1 MMKKKWILP
10 VIAGVIVII
19 ALAVI
24 FLVPKKS
31 EEPGLY
37 ADQDRNGN
45 IVIRAK
51 NLSHDQVSFIRV
63 AADSKIELLAHIGDD
78 GKVKA
83 ALGTCQSCNGSPYA
97 YYTQEGDE
105 LICNNCGLRFP
116 LSVIDEPGSGCHP
129 ISIPPSIISETN
141 EGIVLNK
148 EALMQYEGL
157 FTKITDHNLR

>member
-1 MMKKKWILP
+1 MNKKWILP
-10 VIAGVIVII
+10 AIAGAVVII

-24 FLVPKKS
+24 FLVPKKN

-51 NLSHDQVSFIRV
+51 NLSHDQVSFIRI
-63 AADSKIELLAHIGDD
+63 AAESKIELLARIGDD

-105 LICNNCGLRFP
+105 LICNNCGLHFP

-129 ISIPPSIISETN
+129 ISISPSIISETN

-157 FTKITDHNLR
+157 FTKITDHSLR